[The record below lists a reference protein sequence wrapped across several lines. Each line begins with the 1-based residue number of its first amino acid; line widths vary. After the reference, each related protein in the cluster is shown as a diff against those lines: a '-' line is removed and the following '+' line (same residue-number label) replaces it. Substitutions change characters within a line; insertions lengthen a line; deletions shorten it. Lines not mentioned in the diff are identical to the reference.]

1 MLLMPVIISVTFPMP
16 PRSAPMFT
24 VFAITS
30 RAQAPHN
37 THREYWRRM
46 TPASP
51 SPVTMPRR
59 AHIICT
65 AVISGNEKSAVH
77 KGA

>member
-1 MLLMPVIISVTFPMP
+1 
-16 PRSAPMFT
+16 MFT

-30 RAQAPHN
+30 RAQEPHK
-37 THREYWRRM
+37 THFEYRRRM

-51 SPVTMPRR
+51 SPVTMPSL
-59 AHIICT
+59 AHINWT
-65 AVISGNEKSAVH
+65 ATISGNEKSAVH